1 MMSLFSV
8 LGAEVSAGGAALLPH
23 GYCFMRKPDLIWLHV
38 ISDAVIALAYFMI
51 PLVLVY
57 FIRRMGTRI
66 SFNWAIALF
75 AAFIVLC
82 GTGHILD
89 IVVIWEPIYYL
100 QGWVRALTAV
110 VSLATALAIIPLVPK
125 LLQMKT
131 PEELEAANARL
142 RDEVRAR
149 ETAEEDLRRSLAD
162 LNRAVHELE
171 QFAYITSHDLQAPL
185 RNIAGFSQ
193 LLSRRYTQKLDG
205 DALEFLQFIEQG
217 VRQMQALIQDLL
229 QLSRVGRTEARPERR
244 PLDESLRTA
253 LSTLKPEITAR
264 DAQVEF
270 GPLPD
275 VPAVQSLMVQLF
287 QNLVGNAI
295 KFQKPGSRP
304 HVRIT
309 AERED
314 KSVHLRIQD
323 NGIGVAKDQLENI
336 FAVFR
341 RLHSADEYE
350 GTGIGLAICRKIV
363 QHHRGE
369 IWAESEGAG
378 LTVHVRLPLEAGAVR
393 VVNPALAPIPS
404 GERAQ
409 GATP

>member
-1 MMSLFSV
+1 MSSFLAQAVEV
-8 LGAEVSAGGAALLPH
+8 LPTGGSLLPH
-23 GYCFMRKPDLIWLHV
+23 GFCFMRKPDLIWLHV
-38 ISDAVIALAYFMI
+38 ISDGVIALAYFMI
-51 PLVLVY
+51 PLLLVY
-57 FIRRMGTRI
+57 FIRRMRTRI

-75 AAFIVLC
+75 ASFIVLC

-89 IVVIWEPIYYL
+89 IIVVWKPIYYL

-131 PEELEAANARL
+131 PDELEAANAKL
-142 RDEVRAR
+142 RDEVIAR
-149 ETAEEDLRRSLAD
+149 EAAEEELRRSLAD

-217 VRQMQALIQDLL
+217 VRQMQALIKDLL
-229 QLSRVGRTEARPERR
+229 LLSRVGRTEARPERR
-244 PLDESLRTA
+244 PLDEALRNA
-253 LSTLKPEITAR
+253 LNTLKPDIAAR
-264 DAQVEF
+264 EANVIF
-270 GPLPD
+270 GPMPD
-275 VPAVQSLMVQLF
+275 VPAVQSLLVQLF

-295 KFQKPGSRP
+295 KFHKPDTKP
-304 HVRIT
+304 EVRI
-309 AERED
+309 AVEREE
-314 KSVHLRIQD
+314 KFAHLTIKD
-323 NGIGVAKDQLENI
+323 NGIGIAADQLENI

-341 RLHSADEYE
+341 RLHSADEFE

-369 IWAESEGAG
+369 IWAESDDTG
-378 LTVHVRLPLEAGAVR
+378 TTMHVRLPLEEAAPARVADVGAARPLPV
-393 VVNPALAPIPS
+393 
-404 GERAQ
+404 
-409 GATP
+409 

>member
-1 MMSLFSV
+1 M
-8 LGAEVSAGGAALLPH
+8 LGEIPAPGLRLMQAAEGLLPH
-23 GYCFMRKPDLIWLHV
+23 GFCYLRKPDLIWLHV
-38 ISDAVIALAYFMI
+38 LSDGVIALAYFMI
-51 PLVLVY
+51 PVVLLY
-57 FIRRMGTRI
+57 FLRRIRTRL

-82 GTGHILD
+82 GTGHVLD
-89 IVVIWEPIYYL
+89 IVTVWQPVYYL
-100 QGWVRALTAV
+100 QGWVRALTAA
-110 VSLATALAIIPLVPK
+110 VSIATALAIVPLVPK
-125 LLQMKT
+125 LLSMKT
-131 PEELEAANARL
+131 PDELETANAKL
-142 RDEVRAR
+142 REEVRAR
-149 ETAEEDLRRSLAD
+149 ELAEDELRRSLTE
-162 LNRAVHELE
+162 LNRAVGELE

-244 PLDESLRTA
+244 PLDESLRSA

-264 DAQVEF
+264 DAKIEF

-275 VPAVQSLMVQLF
+275 APVVQSLMTQLF
-287 QNLVGNAI
+287 QNLVANAL
-295 KFQKPGSRP
+295 KFQKAGNRP
-304 HVRIT
+304 EVQIS
-309 AERED
+309 AEREG
-314 KSVHLRIQD
+314 KHIHLVLRD
-323 NGIGVAKDQLENI
+323 NGIGVPADQLENI

-363 QHHRGE
+363 HHHRGE
-369 IWAESEGAG
+369 IWAESEGVG
-378 LTVHVRLPLEAGAVR
+378 TGTRIHVRLPLEAAPARTSETVPPAGAR
-393 VVNPALAPIPS
+393 PLVV
-404 GERAQ
+404 
-409 GATP
+409 

>member
-1 MMSLFSV
+1 MPDFLLQAV
-8 LGAEVSAGGAALLPH
+8 DLLPTGGSLLPH

-38 ISDAVIALAYFMI
+38 ISDGVIAFAYFMI
-51 PLVLVY
+51 PLVLIY
-57 FIRRMGTRI
+57 FIRRMRARI

-89 IVVIWEPIYYL
+89 IVVIWKPIYYL

-110 VSLATALAIIPLVPK
+110 VSLATALAIVPLVPK
-125 LLQMKT
+125 LLSMKT
-131 PEELEAANARL
+131 PDELEEANARL
-142 RDEVRAR
+142 RAEVVAR
-149 ETAEEDLRRSLAD
+149 EAAEEDLRRSLAD
-162 LNRAVHELE
+162 LSRAVHELE

-217 VRQMQALIQDLL
+217 VRQMQALIKDLL
-229 QLSRVGRTEARPERR
+229 LLSRVGRTEARAERR
-244 PLDESLRTA
+244 PLDEALRTA
-253 LSTLKPEITAR
+253 LNTLKPDIVAR
-264 DAQVEF
+264 NANVLFD
-270 GPLPD
+270 PMPD
-275 VPAVQSLMVQLF
+275 VPAVQSLLVQLF

-295 KFQKPGSRP
+295 KFHKPGAEP
-304 HVRIT
+304 EVRVGCQRE
-309 AERED
+309 ERF
-314 KSVHLRIQD
+314 VHLTVKD
-323 NGIGVAKDQLENI
+323 NGIGIAADQLENI

-363 QHHRGE
+363 QHHHGE
-369 IWAESEGAG
+369 IWAESDGSG
-378 LTVHVRLPLEAGAVR
+378 TTIHVRLPLEEPAPVR
-393 VVNPALAPIPS
+393 VADGVAPLARPLPV
-404 GERAQ
+404 
-409 GATP
+409 

>member
-1 MMSLFSV
+1 MRDLSLI
-8 LGAEVSAGGAALLPH
+8 AADIVDASTGLLPH
-23 GYCFMRKPDLIWLHV
+23 GYCFLRKPDLIWLHV

-51 PLVLVY
+51 PVLLVY
-57 FIRRMGTRI
+57 FMRRVRTRI
-66 SFNWAIALF
+66 DFRWAISLF

-100 QGWVRALTAV
+100 QGWVRALTAA
-110 VSLATALAIIPLVPK
+110 VSLATALAIVPLVPR
-125 LLQMKT
+125 LLSMRT
-131 PEELEAANARL
+131 PDELEKANTRL
-142 RDEVRAR
+142 RAEAAAR
-149 ETAEEDLRRSLAD
+149 EVAEEDLRRSLAD

-193 LLSRRYTQKLDG
+193 LLSRRYSQQLDG

-244 PLDESLRTA
+244 PLDEPLRAA
-253 LSTLKPEITAR
+253 LKALRPDIEAGRAII
-264 DAQVEF
+264 EF
-270 GPLPD
+270 GPMPE
-275 VPAVQSLMVQLF
+275 VPAVQTLLVQMF
-287 QNLVGNAI
+287 QNLIGNAI
-295 KFQKPGSRP
+295 KFQQPGTQPR
-304 HVRIT
+304 VQLA
-309 AERED
+309 AEREE
-314 KSVHLRIQD
+314 KSVHLTVRD
-323 NGIGVAKDQLENI
+323 NGIGVPADQLENI

-341 RLHSADEYE
+341 RLHSADQYE

-369 IWAESEGAG
+369 IWAESDDTG
-378 LTVHVRLPLEAGAVR
+378 TTIHVRLPLE
-393 VVNPALAPIPS
+393 PAPLRLPEPAPPMS
-404 GERAQ
+404 RPQ
-409 GATP
+409 TV

>member
-1 MMSLFSV
+1 MMHVFSA
-8 LGAEVSAGGAALLPH
+8 LGADLSAASAQLLPH
-23 GYCFMRKPDLIWLHV
+23 GFCFMRKPDLIWLHV

-51 PLVLVY
+51 PVVLVY
-57 FIRRMGTRI
+57 FMRRMGTRI

-82 GTGHILD
+82 GAGHVLD
-89 IVVIWEPIYYL
+89 IVVVWHPVYYL
-100 QGWVRALTAV
+100 QGWVRALTAL
-110 VSLATALAIIPLVPK
+110 VSLATAMAIIPLVPK

-142 RDEVRAR
+142 REEVLAR
-149 ETAEEDLRRSLAD
+149 EAAQDDFRRSLAD

-205 DALEFLQFIEQG
+205 DALEFLQYIEQG

-229 QLSRVGRTEARPERR
+229 QLSRIGRTEARPERR
-244 PLDESLRTA
+244 PLDESLRNA
-253 LSTLKPEITAR
+253 LNTLKPEINAR
-264 DAQVEF
+264 DARIEF
-270 GPLPD
+270 GPMPD

-287 QNLVGNAI
+287 QNLIGNAI
-295 KFQKPGSRP
+295 KFQKPGNQP
-304 HVRIT
+304 VVRIS

-314 KSVHLRIQD
+314 KFLHLRIQD
-323 NGIGVAKDQLENI
+323 NGIGVGKDQLENI

-369 IWAESEGAG
+369 IWAESESEGAG
-378 LTVHVRLPLEAGAVR
+378 MTVHVRLPLEPMTTRVVDAGAAVAR
-393 VVNPALAPIPS
+393 PLAI
-404 GERAQ
+404 
-409 GATP
+409 

>member
-1 MMSLFSV
+1 MFEFLAQAV
-8 LGAEVSAGGAALLPH
+8 EVIPTGGSLLPH
-23 GYCFMRKPDLIWLHV
+23 GFCFMRKPDLIWLHV
-38 ISDAVIALAYFMI
+38 ISDGVIAVAYFMI
-51 PLVLVY
+51 PLLLVY
-57 FIRRMGTRI
+57 FIRRMRARI

-75 AAFIVLC
+75 ASFIVLC

-89 IVVIWEPIYYL
+89 IVVVWKPIYYL

-125 LLQMKT
+125 LLSMKT
-131 PEELEAANARL
+131 PDELEAANAKL
-142 RDEVRAR
+142 RDEVIAR
-149 ETAEEDLRRSLAD
+149 EAAEEELRRSLAD
-162 LNRAVHELE
+162 LSRAVHELE

-217 VRQMQALIQDLL
+217 VRQMQALIKDLL
-229 QLSRVGRTEARPERR
+229 LLSRVGRTEARPERR
-244 PLDESLRTA
+244 PLDEALRNA
-253 LSTLKPEITAR
+253 LNTLKPDITAR
-264 DAQVEF
+264 EASVVF
-270 GPLPD
+270 GPMPD
-275 VPAVQSLMVQLF
+275 VPAVQSLLVQLF

-295 KFQKPGSRP
+295 KFHKPGEKP
-304 HVRIT
+304 VVHV
-309 AERED
+309 AVEREE
-314 KSVHLRIQD
+314 KFAHLTVKD
-323 NGIGVAKDQLENI
+323 NGIGIAADQLENI

-369 IWAESEGAG
+369 IWAESDGTG
-378 LTVHVRLPLEAGAVR
+378 TTMHVRLPLEEAAPAR
-393 VVNPALAPIPS
+393 VVEAVPANARPLTA
-404 GERAQ
+404 
-409 GATP
+409 

>member
-1 MMSLFSV
+1 MSLFSA
-8 LGAEVSAGGAALLPH
+8 LGAEVSATSAQLLPH

-51 PLVLVY
+51 PVVLVI
-57 FIRRMGTRI
+57 FMRRMGTRI

-82 GTGHILD
+82 GTGHVLD
-89 IVVIWEPIYYL
+89 IVVVWEPVYYL

-110 VSLATALAIIPLVPK
+110 VSLATGLAIIPLLPK
-125 LLQMKT
+125 LLRMKT
-131 PEELEAANARL
+131 PEELENANARL
-142 RDEVRAR
+142 REEVQAR
-149 ETAEEDLRRSLAD
+149 EAAEEDLRRSLAD

-244 PLDESLRTA
+244 PLDESLRAA
-253 LSTLKPEITAR
+253 LNTLKSEITAR
-264 DAQVEF
+264 EASVEF
-270 GPLPD
+270 GPMPD
-275 VPAVQSLMVQLF
+275 VPAVQTLMVQLF
-287 QNLVGNAI
+287 QNLIGNAI
-295 KFQKPGSRP
+295 KFQKPGNRP
-304 HVRIT
+304 VVRIS
-309 AERED
+309 AEREE
-314 KSVHLRIQD
+314 KHVHLRVQD
-323 NGIGVAKDQLENI
+323 NGIGVAQDQIENI

-369 IWAESEGAG
+369 IWAESDGNG
-378 LTVHVRLPLEAGAVR
+378 LTIHVRMPLEPVATRIPDPAGAAAHPLTV
-393 VVNPALAPIPS
+393 
-404 GERAQ
+404 
-409 GATP
+409 

>member
-1 MMSLFSV
+1 MSLWSV
-8 LGAEVSAGGAALLPH
+8 LGAEVTTASTELLPH
-23 GYCFMRKPDLIWLHV
+23 GFCFMRKPDLIWLHV

-51 PLVLVY
+51 PVVLIY
-57 FIRRMGTRI
+57 FMRRMGTRI

-89 IVVIWEPIYYL
+89 IVVVWEPVYYL

-131 PEELEAANARL
+131 PEELEAANSRL
-142 RDEVRAR
+142 RDEVKAR
-149 ETAEEDLRRSLAD
+149 EAAEEDLRRSLAD

-193 LLSRRYTQKLDG
+193 LLARRYTQKLDG

-244 PLDESLRTA
+244 PLDESLRNA
-253 LSTLKPEITAR
+253 LNTLKPEITAR
-264 DAQVEF
+264 DAKVEF

-295 KFQKPGSRP
+295 KFQKPGTQP
-304 HVRIT
+304 EVRIS

-314 KSVHLRIQD
+314 KFVHLRVQD

-369 IWAESEGAG
+369 IWAESDGTG
-378 LTVHVRLPLEAGAVR
+378 LTVHVRLPIEPVASRVLDTGAAVVR
-393 VVNPALAPIPS
+393 PLTV
-404 GERAQ
+404 
-409 GATP
+409 

>member
-1 MMSLFSV
+1 
-8 LGAEVSAGGAALLPH
+8 
-23 GYCFMRKPDLIWLHV
+23 MRKPDLIWLHV

-51 PLVLVY
+51 PFVLVY

-82 GTGHILD
+82 GTGHVLD
-89 IVVIWEPIYYL
+89 IVVIWKPIYYL
-100 QGWVRALTAV
+100 QGWVRALTAL
-110 VSLATALAIIPLVPK
+110 VSLATAMAIIPLVPK

-131 PEELEAANARL
+131 PEELEGANARL
-142 RDEVRAR
+142 REEVKAR
-149 ETAEEDLRRSLAD
+149 ETAEDDLRRSLAD

-217 VRQMQALIQDLL
+217 VRQMQSLIQDLL

-244 PLDESLRTA
+244 PLDESLRNA
-253 LSTLKPEITAR
+253 LNTLKADITAR
-264 DAQVEF
+264 EATIDF

-275 VPAVQSLMVQLF
+275 VPAVQSLIVQLF
-287 QNLVGNAI
+287 QNLIGNAI
-295 KFQKPGSRP
+295 KFQKPGNKP
-304 HVRIT
+304 VVRIS
-309 AERED
+309 AEREE
-314 KSVHLRIQD
+314 KFVHLRVQD
-323 NGIGVAKDQLENI
+323 NGIGVAEDQLENI

-369 IWAESEGAG
+369 IWADSEGGG
-378 LTVHVRLPLEAGAVR
+378 LTVHVRLPLEPVAAR
-393 VVNPALAPIPS
+393 VVDARPATVRPL
-404 GERAQ
+404 
-409 GATP
+409 TV

>member
-1 MMSLFSV
+1 MGGFSIF
-8 LGAEVSAGGAALLPH
+8 GAELPAVSTELLPH
-23 GYCFMRKPDLIWLHV
+23 GFCFMRKPDLIWLHV
-38 ISDAVIALAYFMI
+38 ISDGVIALAYFLI
-51 PLVLVY
+51 PVVLVY
-57 FIRRMGTRI
+57 FMRRMRTRI

-89 IVVIWEPIYYL
+89 IVVVWEPIYYL
-100 QGWVRALTAV
+100 QGWIRALTAV
-110 VSLATALAIIPLVPK
+110 VSLATAMAIIPLVPK

-131 PEELEAANARL
+131 PEELETANARL
-142 RDEVRAR
+142 REEVKAR
-149 ETAEEDLRRSLAD
+149 ETAEDDLRRSLAD

-244 PLDESLRTA
+244 PLDEPLRNA
-253 LSTLKPEITAR
+253 LNTLKPDITAR
-264 DAQVEF
+264 EAKIEF

-295 KFQKPGSRP
+295 KFQKPGNRP
-304 HVRIT
+304 EVRIT
-309 AERED
+309 AEREE
-314 KSVHLRIQD
+314 KFLHLRVQD

-341 RLHSADEYE
+341 RLHSSDEYE

-369 IWAESEGAG
+369 IWADSDGAG
-378 LTVHVRLPLEAGAVR
+378 ITVHVRLPLEPPAVR
-393 VVNPALAPIPS
+393 VVEPEPV
-404 GERAQ
+404 
-409 GATP
+409 GARPLTV

>member
-1 MMSLFSV
+1 MPEFLLQAAGALPSSLDG
-8 LGAEVSAGGAALLPH
+8 LMPH
-23 GYCFMRKPDLIWLHV
+23 AWCFQSRPSLIMLHV
-38 ISDAVIALAYFMI
+38 ISDGVIALAYFMI
-51 PLVLVY
+51 PVVLVY
-57 FIRRMGTRI
+57 FIRRMRARI

-89 IVVIWEPIYYL
+89 IVVIWKPIYYL
-100 QGWVRALTAV
+100 QGWVRALTAA
-110 VSLATALAIIPLVPK
+110 VSLATALAIVPLVPK
-125 LLQMKT
+125 LLSMKT
-131 PEELEAANARL
+131 PEELEEANARL
-142 RDEVRAR
+142 RAEVLAR
-149 ETAEEDLRRSLAD
+149 EAAEDDLRRSLTD

-217 VRQMQALIQDLL
+217 VRQMQALIKDLL
-229 QLSRVGRTEARPERR
+229 LLSRVGRTEARPERR
-244 PLDESLRTA
+244 PLDEALRSA
-253 LSTLKPEITAR
+253 LSTLKSDIAAHNAT
-264 DAQVEF
+264 VEF
-270 GPLPD
+270 DPMPD
-275 VPAVQSLMVQLF
+275 VPAVQSLLVQLF

-295 KFQKPGSRP
+295 KFHKPDAKP
-304 HVRIT
+304 LVRVS
-309 AERED
+309 AEREERFI
-314 KSVHLRIQD
+314 HLKIKD
-323 NGIGVAKDQLENI
+323 NGIGISADQLENI

-369 IWAESEGAG
+369 IWAESDGSG
-378 LTVHVRLPLEAGAVR
+378 TTIHVRLPLDEAVTAPETVADAAG
-393 VVNPALAPIPS
+393 PATAPPL
-404 GERAQ
+404 
-409 GATP
+409 PV